1 MLNAAGAGGKR
12 IRGLDSDCGRG
23 SWRVKYESS
32 LYEEV
37 PVKGYTIRQ
46 MRQDDRWDVAE
57 LICMSTNYWY
67 QVHAFPMIF
76 PAGPRSTVFHF
87 DTYHALEGSS
97 GIVAVDAETG
107 HIIGSC
113 FQHVRP
119 THVSLGIMNVH
130 PNHARRGVAG
140 ALLREIV
147 EAAQAAGRPVR
158 LVSSAMNL
166 DSYSLYNRAGFVTFA
181 VYQDMTIRVP
191 AEGLREPLAAAARVR
206 PATLA
211 DVEAIGDLEREVSG
225 IERPGDFRY
234 FIRNT
239 DGNWHV
245 SVCEDAMQPGRL
257 EGVLVSCLH
266 AACNMIGPGAMRSSD
281 AAAALLQAELNVNTG
296 RAPVFLVPVSAVSL
310 VRQAYAWGAR
320 NCELHFAQVLNGFQT
335 RVNGIAMPTFMPES
349 N

>member
-1 MLNAAGAGGKR
+1 M
-12 IRGLDSDCGRG
+12 
-23 SWRVKYESS
+23 
-32 LYEEV
+32 
-37 PVKGYTIRQ
+37 KGFTIRVMQ
-46 MRQDDRWDVAE
+46 PADRWEVAE

-67 QVHAFPMIF
+67 QVHGFPMIF
-76 PAGPRSTVFHF
+76 SAGPQSTVFHF

-97 GIVAVDAETG
+97 GIVAVDDESG
-107 HIIGSC
+107 RLIGSC
-113 FQHVRP
+113 FKHVRP

-147 EAAQAAGRPVR
+147 ESAENAGKPVR

-181 VYQDMTIRVP
+181 VYQDMTVRVP
-191 AEGLREPLAAAARVR
+191 SDGFREPFEAASRVR

-211 DVEAIGDLEREVSG
+211 DFGAIIDLESDVSF
-225 IERPGDFRY
+225 IERPGDYRH
-234 FIRNT
+234 FIENA

-245 SVCEDAMQPGRL
+245 SVCEDPRVPGQL

-266 AACNMIGPGAMRSSD
+266 PACNMIGPGAMRSGD
-281 AAAALLQAELNVNTG
+281 AAVALLQAELNVNAG
-296 RAPVFLVPVSAVSL
+296 RSPIFLVPVVARSL

-320 NCELHFAQVLNGFQT
+320 NCELHFAQVLDGFNT

>member
-1 MLNAAGAGGKR
+1 M
-12 IRGLDSDCGRG
+12 
-23 SWRVKYESS
+23 
-32 LYEEV
+32 
-37 PVKGYTIRQ
+37 KGFTIRA
-46 MRQDDRWDVAE
+46 MRPEDRWEVAE
-57 LICMSTNYWY
+57 LICISTNYWY
-67 QVHAFPMIF
+67 QIHGFPMIF
-76 PAGPRSTVFHF
+76 AAGPQSTVFHF
-87 DTYHALEGSS
+87 DTYHTLEGSS
-97 GIVAVDAETG
+97 GIVAVDAESR

-147 EAAQAAGRPVR
+147 EKAGNAGKPVR

-166 DSYSLYNRAGFVTFA
+166 DSYSLYNRAGFVTFG
-181 VYQDMTIRVP
+181 VYQDMTVRVP
-191 AEGLREPLAAAARVR
+191 AEGFREPLAASPRVR
-206 PATLA
+206 PASLE
-211 DVEAIGDLEREVSG
+211 DLDAIIDLEREVAF
-225 IERPGDFRY
+225 IERPGDYRHFLQ
-234 FIRNT
+234 NA

-245 SVCEDAMQPGRL
+245 SVCADAAEPGRL

-266 AACNMIGPGAMRSSD
+266 PACNMIGPGAMRTSD
-281 AAAALLQAELNVNTG
+281 AAVALLQAELNVNAG
-296 RAPVFLVPVSAVSL
+296 HAPVFLVPVTESEM

-320 NCELHFAQVLNGFQT
+320 NCELHFAQIRDGLHPR

>member
-1 MLNAAGAGGKR
+1 L
-12 IRGLDSDCGRG
+12 
-23 SWRVKYESS
+23 E
-32 LYEEV
+32 
-37 PVKGYTIRQ
+37 
-46 MRQDDRWDVAE
+46 DRWEVAE
-57 LICMSTNYWY
+57 LICTSTNYWY
-67 QVHAFPMIF
+67 QIHGFPMIF
-76 PAGPRSTVFHF
+76 SSGPQSTVFHF

-97 GIVAVDAETG
+97 GIVAVDEESG

-147 EAAQAAGRPVR
+147 EMAENAGKPVR

-181 VYQDMTIRVP
+181 VYQDMTVRVP
-191 AEGLREPLAAAARVR
+191 VEGFREPLVAAPRVR
-206 PATLA
+206 
-211 DVEAIGDLEREVSG
+211 EARLSDLGAIIDLESEVSA
-225 IERPGDFRY
+225 IERPGDFRH
-234 FIRNT
+234 FIENA

-245 SVCEDAMQPGRL
+245 SVCEGEEGPGRL

-266 AACNMIGPGAMRSSD
+266 PACNMIGPGAMRSSD
-281 AAAALLQAELNVNTG
+281 AAVALLQAELNVNAG
-296 RAPVFLVPVSAVSL
+296 RSPIFLVPVVARAM
-310 VRQAYAWGAR
+310 VRQAYTWGAR
-320 NCELHFAQVLNGFQT
+320 NCELHFAQVLDGFNT
-335 RVNGIAMPTFMPES
+335 RISGIALPTFMPES

>member
-1 MLNAAGAGGKR
+1 MKGFD
-12 IRGLDSDCGRG
+12 IRL
-23 SWRVKYESS
+23 
-32 LYEEV
+32 
-37 PVKGYTIRQ
+37 
-46 MRQDDRWDVAE
+46 MRPEDRWEVAE

-67 QVHAFPMIF
+67 QVHGFPMIF
-76 PAGPRSTVFHF
+76 SAGPQSTVFHF

-97 GIVAVDAETG
+97 GIVAVDAESG
-107 HIIGSC
+107 RIIGSC

-147 EAAQAAGRPVR
+147 EKAEDAGKPVR

-166 DSYSLYNRAGFVTFA
+166 DSYSLYNRAGFVTYA
-181 VYQDMTIRVP
+181 VYQDMTVRVP
-191 AEGLREPLAAAARVR
+191 ADGFRQPFAASSRVR
-206 PATLA
+206 QAALS
-211 DVEAIGDLEREVSG
+211 DLCAITDLESDVAS
-225 IERPGDFRY
+225 IERPGDYRH
-234 FIRNT
+234 FIENS

-245 SVCEDAMQPGRL
+245 SVCEDAQVPGRL

-266 AACNMIGPGAMRSSD
+266 PACNMIGPGAMRSGE
-281 AAAALLQAELNVNTG
+281 AALALLQAELNVNAG
-296 RAPVFLVPVSAVSL
+296 RMPVFLVPVTAGAL

-320 NCELHFAQVLNGFQT
+320 NCELHFAQILDGFNT